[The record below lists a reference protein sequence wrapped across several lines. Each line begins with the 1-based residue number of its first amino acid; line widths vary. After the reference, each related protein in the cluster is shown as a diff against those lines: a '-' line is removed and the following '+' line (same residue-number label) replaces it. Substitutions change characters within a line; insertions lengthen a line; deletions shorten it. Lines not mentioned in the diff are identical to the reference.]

1 MQSATRSEVIAKLR
15 QFVHGEISPQDL
27 HRYVRGQS
35 CRWLDDLLEEIQLTP
50 DDYSQIALD
59 EVALGVPVATYING
73 DCQLAQLHEWA
84 LEAYRI
90 FGTSAYAASHSYNP
104 EVEASLTLLSLICG
118 IEYSETE
125 EIARSCILRIHDA
138 LENLRPIPARSILR
152 QLLMKKSRVDLLTRE
167 LGDDFNE
174 PWRERQW
181 AEIGLAPS
189 GYSGVREP
197 VSEDCWFLPLG
208 VCTADAWNIGG
219 PTDAWTHIENNQ
231 IFQLKETYPN
241 FDFEI
246 NSPSVF
252 IDPDG
257 LTEVIL
263 DVPCLGA
270 AELRH
275 AVQLFAMVHRI
286 RCCTLDRVLAIPS
299 QEDQ

>member
-1 MQSATRSEVIAKLR
+1 LQSAVRTEVISKLR

-27 HRYVRGQS
+27 HRYVRGRS
-35 CRWLDDLLEEIQLTP
+35 CRWLDDLLEEIRLTP
-50 DDYSQIALD
+50 EDYSQIALD
-59 EVALGVPVATYING
+59 KVALGVPVSAYIEG
-73 DCQLAQLHEWA
+73 ICQLGDLHEWA

-90 FGTSAYAASHSYNP
+90 FGTNAYAASRAYNP
-104 EVEASLTLLSLICG
+104 EVESGLTLLSLLCG
-118 IEYSETE
+118 LEYSETE
-125 EIARSCILRIHDA
+125 EIARSCVLRIHDA
-138 LENLRPIPARSILR
+138 LENGRAIPARGILR

-167 LGDDFNE
+167 MGEDLNE

-189 GYSGVREP
+189 SFSGSGEA

-208 VCTADAWNIGG
+208 VCTSDAWNLGG
-219 PTDAWTHIENNQ
+219 PNESWTHPENDQ
-231 IFQLKETYPN
+231 IFTLRETYPG

-270 AELRH
+270 PELRS
-275 AVQLFAMVHRI
+275 AVHLFAMVHRI

-299 QEDQ
+299 QEDL